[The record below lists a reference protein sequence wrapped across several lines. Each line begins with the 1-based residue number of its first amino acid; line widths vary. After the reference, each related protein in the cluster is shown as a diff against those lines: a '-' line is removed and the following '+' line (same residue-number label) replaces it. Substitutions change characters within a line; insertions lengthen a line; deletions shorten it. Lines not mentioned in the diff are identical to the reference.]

1 MEVHNPLLDSPI
13 YSYVHRFLLDVRTS
27 LPADLNSQQVFAE
40 VCNLCQRA
48 VTDPTPGENLS
59 SRYVDELQ
67 QRTDNRRL
75 TEFILCLSWVV
86 LTVQDRPSYALSRF
100 KQRLQPLIKH
110 SAYYSRAR
118 QLAVTIRQHER
129 HIQTDFQASIVPATV
144 PVPSRK
150 KVKELVDRE
159 VVREEIITWVSKV
172 RPLLDDT
179 WKADFPKIWE
189 DVLDMQEVKEKV
201 YDWGK
206 QKNTNFNQ
214 YLVGNIL
221 YYMFEECGAW
231 SENKEYNASAVC
243 MTLLGTTEHQLRKE
257 LAKYPPE
264 DVKNRLY
271 KYFTEKL
278 EQ

>member
-1 MEVHNPLLDSPI
+1 M
-13 YSYVHRFLLDVRTS
+13 R
-27 LPADLNSQQVFAE
+27 
-40 VCNLCQRA
+40 
-48 VTDPTPGENLS
+48 
-59 SRYVDELQ
+59 
-67 QRTDNRRL
+67 
-75 TEFILCLSWVV
+75 
-86 LTVQDRPSYALSRF
+86 
-100 KQRLQPLIKH
+100 
-110 SAYYSRAR
+110 
-118 QLAVTIRQHER
+118 
-129 HIQTDFQASIVPATV
+129 
-144 PVPSRK
+144 
-150 KVKELVDRE
+150 
-159 VVREEIITWVSKV
+159 VSE
-172 RPLLDDT
+172 
-179 WKADFPKIWE
+179 ADFPKIWE